1 MEIMTTDTLVQVQER
16 KKAIREQAHE
26 NRWQQENKDELSR
39 AICEKFVALP
49 EYAAARTV
57 MFYVDVRTEVR
68 TRDYLATALTHGK
81 KIVVPWCND
90 KGELELFWLKSMD
103 DLSIGMYK
111 ILEPKPELR
120 SLADRHVPAAELD
133 LVMVPGVAFT
143 RDGARMGHGKGYYDK
158 LLEHARPDAP
168 LVALAFECQLFDEIP
183 TQAHDVFMDKIITET
198 AVYMGRG
205 RHSSA
210 SIHVDQAHGPR
221 SVGPAA

>member
-1 MEIMTTDTLVQVQER
+1 MSVEELVEIHNQ

-26 NRWQQENKDELSR
+26 NRRQQENKDEVSR

-68 TRDYLATALTHGK
+68 THDDLATALTHGK

-90 KGELELFWLKSMD
+90 RGELELFWLTSMD
-103 DLSIGMYK
+103 DLAIGMYK
-111 ILEPKPELR
+111 ILEPKPVLR
-120 SLADRHVPAAELD
+120 NLPDRQVPVAELD
-133 LVMVPGVAFT
+133 LIMVPGVAFT

-168 LVALAFECQLFDEIP
+168 LVALAFECQLFPEIP
-183 TQAHDVFMDKIITET
+183 TQPHDVFMDKVITE
-198 AVYMGRG
+198 AEIYAGRG
-205 RHSSA
+205 R
-210 SIHVDQAHGPR
+210 R
-221 SVGPAA
+221 